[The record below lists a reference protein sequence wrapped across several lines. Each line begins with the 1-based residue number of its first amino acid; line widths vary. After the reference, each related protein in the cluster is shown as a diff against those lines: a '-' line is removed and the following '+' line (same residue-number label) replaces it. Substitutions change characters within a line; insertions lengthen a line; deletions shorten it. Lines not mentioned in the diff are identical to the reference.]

1 MIREAFSFIFD
12 LMITGFE
19 KIVEARILEAQKKG
33 DFDNLPGHGEPLE
46 LNDDS
51 TVAED
56 LRLAYKILK
65 NADCIP
71 PELELRNEIKKTED
85 LLKNMP
91 DTAEEYRLINKL
103 NYLIM
108 KLNSVRQKDI
118 AFDWPQHYSTKLM
131 HRCG

>member
-1 MIREAFSFIFD
+1 M
-12 LMITGFE
+12 LTGFE
-19 KIVEARILEAQKKG
+19 KIVEARILAAQKKG
-33 DFDNLPGHGEPLE
+33 EFDDLPGHGEPLK
-46 LNDDS
+46 LQDDS

-71 PELELRNEIKKTED
+71 PEIELRHEINKTED
-85 LLKNMP
+85 LLRSMP
-91 DTAEEYRLINKL
+91 AAKEEYRLINKL

-108 KLNSVRQKDI
+108 KLNSTRQKDI

-131 HRCG
+131 RRCG